1 MMELMSGLDVT
12 SLFAMTV
19 VVGLVAMAAT
29 RRTRN
34 SNRWTVGS
42 VDTSRAAVQQWSTA
56 APMSL
61 DSADMHNGVTA
72 ATPVRQV
79 VSAKDDSNGDG
90 FRATKEFLKH
100 GTRRGS
106 GGLDMSQTS
115 LMSNESSPSGA
126 TTRSQPV
133 GPSKQLRR
141 TAPTSAR
148 DQTRTSRHVLLWQ
161 SRAEAWPWSE
171 PALPAASSMQQSTRP
186 RA

>member
-115 LMSNESSPSGA
+115 LMSNESEPKRCYNSFTTSWTIETVTPDCTDISPRPNA
-126 TTRSQPV
+126 HIPPCFAVAEPRRSMAMV
-133 GPSKQLRR
+133 
-141 TAPTSAR
+141 
-148 DQTRTSRHVLLWQ
+148 
-161 SRAEAWPWSE
+161 
-171 PALPAASSMQQSTRP
+171 
-186 RA
+186 